1 MTWPLNTPDT
11 ASLHLTLP
19 TPPAHLQLPRA
30 QHKGLAWQK
39 PEQNLGQ
46 PRAGNE
52 SPERDTAES

>member
-1 MTWPLNTPDT
+1 MTWPLDTPDT

-39 PEQNLGQ
+39 PEQICS
-46 PRAGNE
+46 
-52 SPERDTAES
+52 SPELATSPQKETG